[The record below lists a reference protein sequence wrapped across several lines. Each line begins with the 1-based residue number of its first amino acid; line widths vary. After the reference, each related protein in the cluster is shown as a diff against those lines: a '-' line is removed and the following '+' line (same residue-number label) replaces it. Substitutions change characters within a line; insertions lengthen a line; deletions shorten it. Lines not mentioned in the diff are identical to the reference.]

1 MKKITKILRIIPT
14 LDPKFGGPANAIID
28 SSNLLVKKGI
38 KVDILTNDKK
48 FNVNLKKD
56 INIFNIGRG
65 IGSYNFSLKFYKWI
79 KQNRDKYNMF
89 IIHGIWNFST
99 LVARILLKR
108 KYYVFLHG
116 ALDPYF
122 KLEVIKYIKKKIYWN
137 LIEKQNLI
145 FSKGVLLKN
154 KFEKKQLGH
163 TYVKTD
169 GINKINVGYGI
180 LEKKQS
186 KKKLEKIFYKKFK
199 NLKGKRFYLF
209 LGRFHKKKGCLILI
223 KSVEQILKKNKDIF
237 IFMAG
242 PDSEY
247 KKKMQKYCI
256 TNNLNKNIFWS
267 DEISGNIKWGAIHC
281 SYCMLLPSHGENFGI
296 SLVESLSYSRPV
308 ITTKKVG
315 IHSYIKKYNAGMVT
329 MDSLNDFYK
338 KLKLMNSIKK
348 QSYNKLC
355 NNAYRCF
362 KDNYDLNSTIK
373 NLYNIIKKN

>member
-145 FSKGVLLKN
+145 FSKGVLLTN
-154 KFEKKQLGH
+154 EFEKKQLGP
-163 TYVKTD
+163 VR
-169 GINKINVGYGI
+169 V
-180 LEKKQS
+180 Q
-186 KKKLEKIFYKKFK
+186 
-199 NLKGKRFYLF
+199 
-209 LGRFHKKKGCLILI
+209 
-223 KSVEQILKKNKDIF
+223 VE
-237 IFMAG
+237 
-242 PDSEY
+242 
-247 KKKMQKYCI
+247 
-256 TNNLNKNIFWS
+256 
-267 DEISGNIKWGAIHC
+267 
-281 SYCMLLPSHGENFGI
+281 
-296 SLVESLSYSRPV
+296 
-308 ITTKKVG
+308 
-315 IHSYIKKYNAGMVT
+315 
-329 MDSLNDFYK
+329 
-338 KLKLMNSIKK
+338 
-348 QSYNKLC
+348 
-355 NNAYRCF
+355 
-362 KDNYDLNSTIK
+362 
-373 NLYNIIKKN
+373 